1 MAYTFENSSLHTE
14 KKVNRMD
21 KYHLF
26 LRDLEDYP
34 LLSPLEEKRLLKD
47 YKKGDINARDKLITS
62 NIRLVISIAKKYE
75 NDGLEFLDL
84 VQEGI
89 FGLYEALEKFDI
101 YKDIKFSTY
110 AYWWIKQS
118 IGLAIANKSREIRIP
133 VYKNVLID
141 SYIKAFKELTFEL
154 KRYPE
159 TKEVAESMGISVSEV
174 LELRKLSMEMVYLN
188 KKIVVDDGKEES
200 ELIDFI
206 ESKEFISPSDYALKE
221 ERKTIFAEVYNALD
235 DRTKQIVKLR
245 LIDNLPLV
253 KVGKIVG
260 ISGEMV
266 RVICNNVIKDIK
278 NYEKVRSI
286 SGENERNLTKTIRY
300 KKEPF
305 NYLKVLDIESAEED
319 SFLKEKDIKIMKLL
333 LGGVS
338 ADYKG
343 NIKKICDDFA
353 YTPSDVIEALD
364 NYKKVLKEYKNN
376 TCRAKVRR

>member
-14 KKVNRMD
+14 KKVNSMD

-206 ESKEFISPSDYALKE
+206 ESKEFISPFDYALKE
-221 ERKTIFAEVYNALD
+221 ER
-235 DRTKQIVKLR
+235 
-245 LIDNLPLV
+245 
-253 KVGKIVG
+253 IVG

-266 RVICNNVIKDIK
+266 RLICNNVIKDIK

-300 KKEPF
+300 KKESF
-305 NYLKVLDIESAEED
+305 NYLKVLDIESDEED
-319 SFLKEKDIKIMKLL
+319 SFLDEKDIKIMKLL

-353 YTPSDVIEALD
+353 YTPSDVTEALD